1 VTVSRAKTSESVVRP
16 LLLANGSSV
25 ARQVVREETP
35 VHNHLRSSIEIQL
48 PIEAEDFLTW
58 LAVERGR
65 SANTLSAY
73 RRDLRAYVLL
83 LNESGV
89 SVSTAT
95 ESHLLGFI
103 ERLRASGQAPA
114 SVRRSTVTARSW
126 HRFLADEGI
135 VSSDPSADVMPPKIP
150 SAVPKAL
157 TEEQIIRLLDAAIS
171 VDPAGFRD
179 RAILETLYGT
189 GMRISEMCGLS
200 LGDLDLGD
208 RLVRVLGKGSK
219 ERVLPVGR
227 IAIAALTEWLSP
239 HGRGLMEPKR
249 WSRRGDAEAVFL
261 NQRGGRLTRQGAWG
275 VVHKHA
281 VTADL
286 ADVVHPHV
294 LRHSCATHLLE
305 HGADIRSVQE
315 LLGHASLTTTQ
326 RYTKVTTDRLRS
338 VYESAH
344 PRALASRQP

>member
-1 VTVSRAKTSESVVRP
+1 MPVDRTHAAEIAEGSKPRNDVRS
-16 LLLANGSSV
+16 NID
-25 ARQVVREETP
+25 VR
-35 VHNHLRSSIEIQL
+35 L

-58 LAVERGR
+58 LTVERGR
-65 SANTLSAY
+65 SANTLIAY
-73 RRDLRAYVLL
+73 RRDLRAYVSL
-83 LNESGV
+83 LNHAGV
-89 SVSTAT
+89 TVSTAT
-95 ESHLLGFI
+95 ESDLLSFVEG
-103 ERLRASGQAPA
+103 LRSAGQAPA
-114 SVRRSTVTARSW
+114 SVRRATVTVRSW
-126 HRFLADEGI
+126 HRFLADEG
-135 VSSDPSADVMPPKIP
+135 VVTCDPSADVMPPKIP

-157 TEEQIIRLLDAAIS
+157 TEEQIVRLLDAAIG
-171 VDPAGFRD
+171 VDAPGFRD

-200 LGDLDLGD
+200 LADLDLGD

-227 IAIAALTEWLSP
+227 IAAAALTEWLSP
-239 HGRGLMEPKR
+239 SGRALLEPKR
-249 WSRRGDAEAVFL
+249 WARRGDAEAVFL

-281 VTADL
+281 LTANL

-305 HGADIRSVQE
+305 GGADIRSVQE

-338 VYESAH
+338 VFESAH
-344 PRALASRQP
+344 PRAMSTRPS

>member
-1 VTVSRAKTSESVVRP
+1 VTVDPSSNLDVR
-16 LLLANGSSV
+16 
-25 ARQVVREETP
+25 
-35 VHNHLRSSIEIQL
+35 L

-58 LAVERGR
+58 LTVERGR
-65 SANTLSAY
+65 SINTLSAY
-73 RRDLRAYVLL
+73 RRDLRAYVSL
-83 LNESGV
+83 LNTAGI
-89 SVSTAT
+89 SVGAAT

-103 ERLRASGQAPA
+103 EGLRAAGQAPA
-114 SVRRSTVTARSW
+114 SVRRATVTVRSW
-126 HRFLADEGI
+126 HRFLADEG
-135 VSSDPSADVMPPKIP
+135 VVAFDPSADVMPPKIP

-157 TEEQIIRLLDAAIS
+157 TEEQIVRLLDAA
-171 VDPAGFRD
+171 VDVDAAGFRD

-200 LGDLDLGD
+200 LSDLDLGD

-227 IAIAALTEWLSP
+227 IAAAALTEWLSP
-239 HGRGLMEPKR
+239 HGRALLEPKR
-249 WSRRGDAEAVFL
+249 WERRGDAEAVFL

-275 VVHKHA
+275 VVRKHA
-281 VTADL
+281 LGADL

-338 VYESAH
+338 VFESAH
-344 PRALASRQP
+344 PRALGKLK

>member
-1 VTVSRAKTSESVVRP
+1 M
-16 LLLANGSSV
+16 
-25 ARQVVREETP
+25 
-35 VHNHLRSSIEIQL
+35 

-58 LAVERGR
+58 LTVERGR

-89 SVSTAT
+89 GVSEAT

-103 ERLRASGQAPA
+103 EGLRAAGQAPA
-114 SVRRSTVTARSW
+114 SVRRATVTVRSW
-126 HRFLADEGI
+126 HRFLADEG
-135 VSSDPSADVMPPKIP
+135 VVGFDPSADVLPPKIP

-157 TEEQIIRLLDAAIS
+157 TEEQIVRLLDEAVE
-171 VDPAGFRD
+171 VDAAGFRD

-200 LGDLDLGD
+200 LADLDLGE

-227 IAIAALTEWLSP
+227 IAAAALTEWLSP
-239 HGRGLMEPKR
+239 QGRASMVPKR
-249 WSRRGDAEAVFL
+249 WARRGDAEAVFL
-261 NQRGGRLTRQGAWG
+261 NQRGGRLTRQGSWG

-281 VTADL
+281 LAAGL

-338 VYESAH
+338 VFESAH
-344 PRALASRQP
+344 PRALSRKQRP

>member
-1 VTVSRAKTSESVVRP
+1 MPVDSTPASEFAEGGEARNDARIGARSNIAVR
-16 LLLANGSSV
+16 
-25 ARQVVREETP
+25 
-35 VHNHLRSSIEIQL
+35 L
-48 PIEAEDFLTW
+48 PMEAEDFLTW
-58 LAVERGR
+58 LTVERGR

-73 RRDLRAYVLL
+73 RRDLRAYVFL
-83 LNESGV
+83 LNEAGV
-89 SVSTAT
+89 TVSTAT
-95 ESHLLGFI
+95 ESHLLGFV
-103 ERLRASGQAPA
+103 EGLRAAGQAPA
-114 SVRRSTVTARSW
+114 SVRRATVTVRSW
-126 HRFLADEGI
+126 HRFLADEG
-135 VSSDPSADVMPPKIP
+135 VVASDPSADVMPPKIP

-157 TEEQIIRLLDAAIS
+157 TEEQIVRLLDAAIG
-171 VDPAGFRD
+171 VDAPGFRD

-200 LGDLDLGD
+200 LADLDLGD

-227 IAIAALTEWLSP
+227 IAAAALTEWLSP
-239 HGRGLMEPKR
+239 RGRALLEPKR
-249 WSRRGDAEAVFL
+249 WARRGDAEAVFL

-281 VTADL
+281 LSADL

-338 VYESAH
+338 VFESAH
-344 PRALASRQP
+344 PRALMVK

>member
-1 VTVSRAKTSESVVRP
+1 MTV
-16 LLLANGSSV
+16 G
-25 ARQVVREETP
+25 
-35 VHNHLRSSIEIQL
+35 L
-48 PIEAEDFLTW
+48 PSKIDVSLPTEAEDFLTW

-65 SANTLSAY
+65 STNTISAY
-73 RRDLRAYVLL
+73 RRDLRAYVWL
-83 LNESGV
+83 LNEAGV
-89 SVSTAT
+89 SVSSAT
-95 ESHLLGFI
+95 EAHLLGFI
-103 ERLRASGQAPA
+103 EGLRAAGQAPA
-114 SVRRSTVTARSW
+114 SVRRATVTVRSW
-126 HRFLADEGI
+126 HRFLADEG
-135 VSSDPSADVMPPKIP
+135 VVAFDPSADVTPPKIP

-157 TEEQIIRLLDAAIS
+157 TEEQIVRLLDVA
-171 VDPAGFRD
+171 VDVDAAGFRD

-200 LGDLDLGD
+200 LADLDLGD
-208 RLVRVLGKGSK
+208 RLVRVLGKGAK

-227 IAIAALTEWLSP
+227 IAAAALTEWLSP
-239 HGRGLMEPKR
+239 HGRALLEPKR
-249 WSRRGDAEAVFL
+249 WARRGDAEAVFL

-275 VVHKHA
+275 VVRKHA
-281 VTADL
+281 LTADL

-338 VYESAH
+338 VFEVAH
-344 PRALASRQP
+344 PRALTKPTWFV

>member
-1 VTVSRAKTSESVVRP
+1 VTERSGGGPSKIEVR
-16 LLLANGSSV
+16 L
-25 ARQVVREETP
+25 P
-35 VHNHLRSSIEIQL
+35 V
-48 PIEAEDFLTW
+48 EAEDFLTW
-58 LAVERGR
+58 LTVERGR
-65 SANTLSAY
+65 SVNTLSAY
-73 RRDLRAYVLL
+73 RRDLRAYVSL
-83 LNESGV
+83 LNDVGATV
-89 SVSTAT
+89 SSAT
-95 ESHLLGFI
+95 ESHLLGFV
-103 ERLRASGQAPA
+103 EGLRAAGQAPA
-114 SVRRSTVTARSW
+114 SVRRATVTVRSW
-126 HRFLADEGI
+126 HRFLADEG
-135 VSSDPSADVMPPKIP
+135 VVAFDPSADVMPPKIP

-157 TEEQIIRLLDAAIS
+157 TEEQIVRLLDAAIG
-171 VDPAGFRD
+171 VDAAGFRD

-200 LGDLDLGD
+200 LADLDLGD

-227 IAIAALTEWLSP
+227 IAAAALTEWLSP
-239 HGRGLMEPKR
+239 HGRALLEPKR
-249 WSRRGDAEAVFL
+249 WARRGDAEAVFL

-281 VTADL
+281 LTADL

-305 HGADIRSVQE
+305 RGADIRSVQE

-338 VYESAH
+338 VFESAH
-344 PRALASRQP
+344 PRALAVKQTTNQYS

>member
-1 VTVSRAKTSESVVRP
+1 VSVDLPSKTDVR
-16 LLLANGSSV
+16 
-25 ARQVVREETP
+25 
-35 VHNHLRSSIEIQL
+35 L

-65 SANTLSAY
+65 SSNTLSAY
-73 RRDLRAYVLL
+73 RRDLRAYVSL
-83 LNESGV
+83 LNEAGV
-89 SVSTAT
+89 SVSSAT

-103 ERLRASGQAPA
+103 EGLRAAGQAPA
-114 SVRRSTVTARSW
+114 SVRRATVTVRSW
-126 HRFLADEGI
+126 HRFLADEG
-135 VSSDPSADVMPPKIP
+135 VVAFDPSADVMPPKIP

-157 TEEQIIRLLDAAIS
+157 TEEQIVRLLDAA
-171 VDPAGFRD
+171 VELDAAGFRD

-227 IAIAALTEWLSP
+227 IAAAALTEWLSP
-239 HGRGLMEPKR
+239 RGRSLLEPKR
-249 WSRRGDAEAVFL
+249 WARRGDAEAVFL

-275 VVHKHA
+275 VVRKHA
-281 VTADL
+281 LTAKL

-326 RYTKVTTDRLRS
+326 RYTKVTTERLRS
-338 VYESAH
+338 VFESAH
-344 PRALASRQP
+344 PRALSRTK

>member
-1 VTVSRAKTSESVVRP
+1 MPVERRHDVGVERKQSLPPVDNLRSNSVVRLP
-16 LLLANGSSV
+16 L
-25 ARQVVREETP
+25 
-35 VHNHLRSSIEIQL
+35 
-48 PIEAEDFLTW
+48 EAEDFLTW
-58 LAVERGR
+58 LTVERGR

-73 RRDLRAYVLL
+73 RRDLRAYVGT
-83 LNESGV
+83 LNEAGATV
-89 SVSTAT
+89 NTAT
-95 ESHLLGFI
+95 ESHLLGFV
-103 ERLRASGQAPA
+103 EGLRAAGQAPA
-114 SVRRSTVTARSW
+114 SVRRATVTVRSW
-126 HRFLADEGI
+126 HRFLADEGVVAI
-135 VSSDPSADVMPPKIP
+135 DPSADVMPPKIP

-157 TEEQIIRLLDAAIS
+157 TEEQIVRLLDAAIGT
-171 VDPAGFRD
+171 DAAGFRD

-200 LGDLDLGD
+200 LADLDLGD

-227 IAIAALTEWLSP
+227 IAAAALTEWLSP
-239 HGRGLMEPKR
+239 HGRALLEPKR
-249 WSRRGDAEAVFL
+249 RARRGDAEAVFL

-281 VTADL
+281 LTADL

-338 VYESAH
+338 VFESAH
-344 PRALASRQP
+344 PRALGSRTSS

>member
-1 VTVSRAKTSESVVRP
+1 MPPPDELQEKSVVR
-16 LLLANGSSV
+16 
-25 ARQVVREETP
+25 
-35 VHNHLRSSIEIQL
+35 L

-58 LAVERGR
+58 LTVERGR
-65 SANTLSAY
+65 SVNTLSAY
-73 RRDLRAYVLL
+73 RRDLRAYVSL
-83 LNESGV
+83 LNEAGV
-89 SVSTAT
+89 TVGTAT
-95 ESHLLGFI
+95 ESHLLSFVEG
-103 ERLRASGQAPA
+103 LRAAGQAPA
-114 SVRRSTVTARSW
+114 SVRRATVTVRSW
-126 HRFLADEGI
+126 HRFLADEGV

-157 TEEQIIRLLDAAIS
+157 TEEQIVRLLDVVVG
-171 VDPAGFRD
+171 VDAAGFRD

-200 LGDLDLGD
+200 LADLDLGD

-227 IAIAALTEWLSP
+227 IATAALTEWLSP
-239 HGRGLMEPKR
+239 KGRVMLEPKR
-249 WSRRGDAEAVFL
+249 WARRGDAEAVFL

-281 VTADL
+281 LTADL

-338 VYESAH
+338 VFESAH
-344 PRALASRQP
+344 PRALISKN